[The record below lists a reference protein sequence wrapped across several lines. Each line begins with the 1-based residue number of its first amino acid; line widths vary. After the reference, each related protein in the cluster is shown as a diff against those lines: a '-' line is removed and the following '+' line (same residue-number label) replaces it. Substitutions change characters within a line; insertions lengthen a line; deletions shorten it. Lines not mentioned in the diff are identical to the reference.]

1 MKSILKFVTA
11 VGISIAPA
19 FAMAQL
25 QLPTRNIGGTQYYY
39 RSVAKKETI
48 YGISKELGI
57 SKEDIIKY
65 NPSVANGLQAGQTLY
80 FPVADFGGNAK
91 AIARPSTHKHLVKSG
106 ETIYGIAKMY
116 ELSVSELLNANPN
129 ARNGLKADTELTIP
143 IDASGEATPYVVKAG
158 DTLYRLSVNFNVS
171 LTDILEINPGVSP
184 DNFKAGM
191 TILIPAST
199 GNNQTTAEPSTVFV
213 HDKVEKGESFESI
226 SEEYGVPVE
235 RVKEANPNVEKLKKG
250 SMVTVP
256 ITNSTVAENV
266 VTAPVETPKID
277 CVNIAIL
284 LPFESRLSSKSN
296 QAIFYQE
303 FYRGAL
309 LAIYDNKSR
318 KVNLSVYDI
327 NATNLSD
334 VLGKADVK
342 KSQIIF
348 APSEEELLKPIIE
361 FGEANKINVA
371 NAFSL
376 NDDSFYE
383 NSQFLLMNTPSPYM
397 YSAVCKYIEGKFADY
412 DIVFLTDD
420 SSEEKPL
427 IQQLKQCSLPQFNIN
442 VDNADFVCSQ
452 KTLFVPTSSSRT
464 SMKKV
469 KAFVDAVNAEPK
481 NDGQF
486 AVFGY
491 PEWSLY
497 NEYENFLKSNNV
509 YIFSRYRLEKDKAL
523 ASRYA
528 YWYDEQPANTVPRMY
543 EIGYDVTNY
552 FIDAI
557 YKTNNDFT
565 KALPQSEGH
574 EIGISLMRAS
584 NWCGFVNTSTFIYQY
599 TSAGLKTEIVK

>member
-80 FPVADFGGNAK
+80 FPVADFGGNVK

-116 ELSVSELLNANPN
+116 GLSVSELLDANPN

-327 NATNLSD
+327 NASNLSD
-334 VLGKADVK
+334 VLSKADVK

-348 APSEEELLKPIIE
+348 APSEEELLKPIIK
-361 FGEANKINVA
+361 FGEANKINVV

-397 YSAVCKYIEGKFADY
+397 YSAVRKYIEGKFADY

-509 YIFSRYRLEKDKAL
+509 YIFSRYRLEKDKSL

-565 KALPQSEGH
+565 KALPQSDGH
-574 EIGISLMRAS
+574 EIGINLMRAS

>member
-116 ELSVSELLNANPN
+116 GLSVSELLDANPN

-266 VTAPVETPKID
+266 VTAPIESPKID

-327 NATNLSD
+327 NASNLSD
-334 VLGKADVK
+334 VLNKADVK

-397 YSAVCKYIEGKFADY
+397 YSAVRKYIEGKFADY

-427 IQQLKQCSLPQFNIN
+427 IQQLKQCCLPQFNIN

-509 YIFSRYRLEKDKAL
+509 YIFSRYRLEKDKSL

-528 YWYDEQPANTVPRMY
+528 YWYNEQPANTVPRMY

-574 EIGISLMRAS
+574 EIGINLMRAS

>member
-1 MKSILKFVTA
+1 MKSILKLVTA

-57 SKEDIIKY
+57 TKEEIIKY

-80 FPVADFGGNAK
+80 FPVADFGGTSKTMAL
-91 AIARPSTHKHLVKSG
+91 PSTHKHQVKSG

-116 ELSVSELLNANPN
+116 GLSVSELLDANPT

-143 IDASGEATPYVVKAG
+143 VNASSEATPYVVKAG

-171 LTDILEINPGVSP
+171 LADILEINPGVSP
-184 DNFKAGM
+184 DNFKTGM
-191 TILIPAST
+191 TILIP
-199 GNNQTTAEPSTVFV
+199 TATNKEQAKTEPRTVFV
-213 HDKVEKGESFESI
+213 LDKVEKGESFESI

-256 ITNSTVAENV
+256 ITNSTTTEDVAV
-266 VTAPVETPKID
+266 APVETPKISS
-277 CVNIAIL
+277 VNIAIL
-284 LPFESRLSSKSN
+284 LPFESRLSTKSN

-309 LAIYDNKSR
+309 LAIYDNKSQ

-327 NATNLSD
+327 NATNLSN
-334 VLGKADVK
+334 VLSKTDVK
-342 KSQIIF
+342 NAQIIF
-348 APSEEELLKPIIE
+348 GPSEDDLLKPIIE
-361 FGEANKINVA
+361 FGATNKINVV
-371 NAFSL
+371 NAFSI

-383 NSQFLLMNTPSPYM
+383 NSQFLLMNTPSSYM
-397 YSAVCKYIEGKFADY
+397 YSAVRKYIEDKFAKY

-427 IQQLKQCSLPQFNIN
+427 IQQLKQSSLPQFSIN
-442 VDNADFVCSQ
+442 VDNSDFVCSQ
-452 KTLFVPTSSSRT
+452 KTLFVPTSSTRASL
-464 SMKKV
+464 KKV

-497 NEYENFLKSNNV
+497 SEFENFLKANNV

-528 YWYDEQPANTVPRMY
+528 YWYNEQPANTVPRMY
-543 EIGYDVTNY
+543 EIGYDVTNF

-565 KALPQSEGH
+565 KALPQAEGH
-574 EIGISLMRAS
+574 EIGINMVRAS

-599 TSAGLKTEIVK
+599 TSTGLKTKIVK

>member
-80 FPVADFGGNAK
+80 FPVADFGGNVK

-116 ELSVSELLNANPN
+116 GLSVSELLDANPN

-397 YSAVCKYIEGKFADY
+397 YSAVRKYIEGKFADY

-565 KALPQSEGH
+565 KALPQSDGH
-574 EIGISLMRAS
+574 EIGINLMRAS